1 MTEQVSFNLRN
12 RNPDVLTCI
21 ANLSND
27 EVFTPPQFANQMLD
41 LVGAAWADAH
51 DGANIWADSSLR
63 FLDPCTKSGVFL
75 REITSRLTEGLK
87 HEIPDLE
94 ERVDHI
100 LTRQVFGIG
109 ITHLTSLIAR
119 RSVYCSKWANG
130 KHSVAKSFTTE
141 DGNIWFEPMEHTWVD
156 ATEFVETADA
166 DGNPVTRGTNGKCK
180 YCGASQK
187 ILDRGDGLE
196 THAYTF
202 IHTDNINARITE
214 LFGEDMQFDVIIGNP
229 PYQLGD
235 GGGGGGASATPIYN
249 LFVENAI
256 TLDPRYAV
264 MITPSRWFSGGKGL
278 DDFRDRMLSDH
289 HFMKLVD
296 HPQLYDVFPG
306 VKIRGGVSYWLW
318 SRDHDGECEVVTKI
332 GNEVIGEPSV
342 RRLDAYDVLVR
353 RNEAVRILDQVSGH
367 RVDGHPEPSLGDQ
380 VSARKPFG
388 LTNQR
393 GKAPTVG
400 LKDPVLIYGNQDT
413 FYVERSAIT
422 SNKSWIDQWKVL
434 LVKAHGTSGRDDVTI
449 LGEPVVA
456 APGTACT
463 ETYLVIGVCGNETEA
478 RNLAAYMR
486 TRFVRF
492 LVSLRKITQNITRDS
507 YRFVPALPMDRR
519 WTDVDLYERYGITP
533 EQIQFIESVIAER
546 PSDEPGEVDADDDE

>member
-1 MTEQVSFNLRN
+1 MTEQVAFRLRN

-27 EVFTPPQFANQMLD
+27 EVFTPPEFANQMLD
-41 LVGAAWADAH
+41 LLSAAWADAH
-51 DGANIWADSSLR
+51 DGENIWADASLR
-63 FLDPCTKSGVFL
+63 FLDPFTKSGVFL

-87 HEIPDLE
+87 DEIPDLE
-94 ERVDHI
+94 KRVDHI
-100 LTRQVFGIG
+100 LTKQVFGIG
-109 ITHLTSLIAR
+109 ITQLTSLIAR
-119 RSVYCSKWANG
+119 RSLYCSKWANSR
-130 KHSVAKSFTTE
+130 HSIAKSFTTE
-141 DGNIWFEPMEHTWVD
+141 DGNISFDPMEHTWVGG
-156 ATEFVETADA
+156 TEWVVTADA
-166 DGNPVTRGTNGKCK
+166 QGNPVKKFTNGKCK

-187 ILDRGDGLE
+187 ALDRGVGLE
-196 THAYTF
+196 THAYAF
-202 IHTDNINARITE
+202 IHTDDIKARIAE
-214 LFGEDMQFDVIIGNP
+214 LFGDDMQFDVIIGNP

-249 LFVENAI
+249 LFVENALA
-256 TLDPRYAV
+256 LDPRYAV

-278 DDFRDRMLSDH
+278 DDFRDRMLRDH
-289 HFMKLVD
+289 HFVKLVD
-296 HPQLYDVFPG
+296 YPQLYDVFPG

-332 GNEVIGEPSV
+332 GSEIIGEPSL

-353 RNEAVRILDQVSGH
+353 RNEAVLILDRVAAY

-393 GKAPTVG
+393 GKATAAG
-400 LKDPVLIYGNQDT
+400 LKDPVLLYGNQIT
-413 FYVERSAIT
+413 SYVERSLIT
-422 SNKSWIDQWKVL
+422 SNKGWIDKWKVL

-456 APGTACT
+456 GPATACT
-463 ETYLVIGVCGNETEA
+463 ETYLVIGVCDSESEA

-507 YRFVPALPMDRR
+507 YRFVPRLPMDRT
-519 WTDVDLYERYGITP
+519 WTDEDLYERYGISP
-533 EQIQFIESVIAER
+533 DQVDFIRSLIAER
-546 PSDEPGEVDADDDE
+546 PSDEAETVADDDE